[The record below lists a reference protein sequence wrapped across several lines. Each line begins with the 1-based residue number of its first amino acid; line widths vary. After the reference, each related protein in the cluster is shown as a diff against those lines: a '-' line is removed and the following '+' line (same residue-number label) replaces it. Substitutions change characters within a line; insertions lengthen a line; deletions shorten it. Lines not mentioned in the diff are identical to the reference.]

1 MSEWPV
7 LAVGLRLQGQ
17 PVLLVGAGHVAAEK
31 LEKLLRCGADV
42 EMVAPAACPEV
53 LHKVQAGL
61 VRWLPRE
68 FAPSDVADRLL
79 VVTATG
85 RDGVDLAVFAECEKR
100 RILCNSADVPEAC
113 TAWLMAQAQQGPL
126 TVAVGTSGVAPGLAR
141 RLLAEAL
148 AGLPEDVGD
157 LVERYGS
164 LRRWVVDGLAPG
176 PAQLSQR
183 LELLRHLA
191 RQPWPWL
198 RGRPVDQRTEVS
210 ARWVA
215 AGAAP
220 IADEER
226 AIEPSDAHPQPR

>member
-17 PVLLVGAGHVAAEK
+17 PVLVVGAGPVAAEK
-31 LEKLLRCGADV
+31 LEKLLRCDADIEV
-42 EMVAPAACPEV
+42 VAPVACPQV
-53 LHKVQAGL
+53 AQWAQSGLLH
-61 VRWLPRE
+61 WLPRE

-85 RDGVDLAVFAECEKR
+85 RDGVDLAVFAECQKR

-148 AGLPEDVGD
+148 AGLPDDVGA

-164 LRRWVVDGLAPG
+164 LRRWVVDELAPG

-198 RGRPVDQRTEVS
+198 RGRPVDQRSVAS

-220 IADEER
+220 TAGEQS
-226 AIEPSDAHPQPR
+226 AVEPSDTHPQPR